1 MTRKNDFQIRKDL
14 VLGIVID
21 RYVKIVAPVGSAFIA
36 EEYHLDLSPATI
48 RNILAEL
55 EEEGYLMHPH
65 TSAGRIPTQRGYRY
79 YVDHLIE
86 EIQLLNEEKVLIEKE
101 YRRQVLEL
109 GALLEKTSEFISS
122 LTHYTSIISI
132 DGHDDKLIYRGT
144 SNIVAY
150 PESRDIN
157 KIRDILYAL
166 EEKERI
172 MGIINRDLEKKI
184 QIYIGQ
190 ELNCLEINDCAMVIS
205 SYHSNKGLSG
215 RLAVLGPTRMDYKRV
230 ISALDYFSELM
241 SKVL

>member
-86 EIQLLNEEKVLIEKE
+86 EIQLLNEEKVLIEME
-101 YRRQVLEL
+101 YQRQGLEL
-109 GALLEKTSEFISS
+109 EGLLEKTSE
-122 LTHYTSIISI
+122 
-132 DGHDDKLIYRGT
+132 
-144 SNIVAY
+144 
-150 PESRDIN
+150 
-157 KIRDILYAL
+157 
-166 EEKERI
+166 
-172 MGIINRDLEKKI
+172 
-184 QIYIGQ
+184 
-190 ELNCLEINDCAMVIS
+190 
-205 SYHSNKGLSG
+205 
-215 RLAVLGPTRMDYKRV
+215 
-230 ISALDYFSELM
+230 
-241 SKVL
+241 